1 MASVLLSTSPSFY
14 CRQRREPVRNW
25 KSTIFI
31 ASVTILAAF
40 DLAEA
45 QEPRASAPPPT
56 PPATAGAD
64 KTAGDALAQEAE
76 AKPKEPEDKD
86 KKKHSQLTGKL
97 AGGFNFT
104 SGNSSTKS
112 YNLAL
117 ALQYDPQTKNVVK
130 ADAFYLRSVEDSLST
145 VDRTS
150 AHLRDEY
157 SLGPRWFAFGDSQ
170 FIRDRFK
177 AIDDLVTVTAGAGV
191 HLIKTSERDLTADL
205 SAGALAEKDT
215 DRERT
220 TSGVLRAG
228 EAYTWK
234 ISKTATLTQNAFA
247 LWKTQDFADAYYHF
261 DVAVGAEVADHLELK
276 VALIDEYKRK
286 PPDPAIKRNDVA
298 GIIQLE
304 VKM

>member
-1 MASVLLSTSPSFY
+1 
-14 CRQRREPVRNW
+14 VRNW

-31 ASVTILAAF
+31 ASVTVLAA
-40 DLAEA
+40 LAGAEA
-45 QEPRASAPPPT
+45 QEPRAAAPPT

-64 KTAGDALAQEAE
+64 KTAADAMAQEAE
-76 AKPKEPEDKD
+76 SKPKEPEGED
-86 KKKHSQLTGKL
+86 KKKPSPFTGKL

-112 YNLAL
+112 YNLAVS
-117 ALQYDPQTKNVVK
+117 LQYDPRTKNVVK
-130 ADAFYLRSVEDSLST
+130 ADAFYLRSVEDGLSS

-157 SLGPRWFAFGDSQ
+157 SLGPRWFAFGDGQ

-177 AIDDLVTVTAGAGV
+177 EIDGLVAVTAGAGL
-191 HLIKTSERDLTADL
+191 HLVKTSERDLTADL
-205 SAGALAEKDT
+205 SAGVLDEKDT
-215 DRERT
+215 DRDRT
-220 TSGVLRAG
+220 SSGVLRAG
-228 EAYTWK
+228 EAYNWK
-234 ISKTATLTQNAFA
+234 ISKTATLSQNAFA

-261 DVAVGAEVADHLELK
+261 DVALGAEVADHLELK